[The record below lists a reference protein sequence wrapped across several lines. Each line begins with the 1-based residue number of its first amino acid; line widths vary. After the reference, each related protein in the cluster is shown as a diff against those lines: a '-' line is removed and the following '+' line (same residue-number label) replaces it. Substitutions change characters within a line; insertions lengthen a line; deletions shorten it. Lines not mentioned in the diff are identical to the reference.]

1 MTSSD
6 LQYSAIS
13 KMKDIDAPI
22 LVCLFAFL
30 MAMIYGA
37 YTVDEKIYEE
47 VVLPVWPMA
56 STGVPME
63 RWGSGIR

>member
-1 MTSSD
+1 
-6 LQYSAIS
+6 
-13 KMKDIDAPI
+13 MKDLDAPI

-37 YTVDEKIYEE
+37 YTVEEEIYEE
-47 VVLPVWPMA
+47 IVLPVWPTSA
-56 STGVPME
+56 TGVPME